1 MNIATHPVEPEEIMA
16 WLDGELSDTQLEA
29 VSAHVEQCVEC
40 SQLAEQLR
48 APSQSLSAWG
58 VPVIPNNLEKSI
70 VEASAASDGK
80 IAKPRLFVRASL
92 WNWKQW
98 ALWVGAPAMV
108 LLIVIAVSNLSRP
121 EMAANHAVTVAQEQQ
136 LERYGIGSASKL
148 QYPSAK
154 PNKGGRAGG
163 VGGGSM
169 GGALGG
175 IVGGVAGGV
184 RPGAVGS
191 LITSASPGIAADS
204 NGMFHGIGEHAVN
217 SFSTDGQPVTDQQ
230 SKIFSNDASAP
241 MIARTVSMSIVVKDF
256 TAARASLDTI
266 LNRHHGYA
274 AQLSVGTPENAPKN
288 LVASLRIPAPEL
300 SSAIAELRTLG
311 RVENESQS
319 GEEVTE
325 QHADLVARLKNSRD
339 TEDRLRAILEQRTGK
354 ITDVLQVER
363 EIARVRGDIERMEAE
378 QKALEHRV
386 DFATVEL
393 QLTEEF
399 KAEINPPAP
408 SVSTR
413 IHNALVAGY
422 QNATETVLGI
432 LLFFAENGPVLL
444 IWLAIL
450 AFPVMLVWRRY
461 RRLSA
466 SV

>member
-16 WLDGELSDTQLEA
+16 WLDGELSDAQLEA

-40 SQLAEQLR
+40 SKLAEQLR
-48 APSQSLSAWG
+48 ATSQSLSAWN
-58 VPVIPNNLEKSI
+58 VPAIPINVEQSI
-70 VEASAASDGK
+70 TKAVTASDSR
-80 IAKPRLFVRASL
+80 IRKPNLIVRASF
-92 WNWKQW
+92 WNRKQW
-98 ALWVGAPAMV
+98 AFRGGATLAVLVIVMAISVPNLLRSKAAADHAMV
-108 LLIVIAVSNLSRP
+108 
-121 EMAANHAVTVAQEQQ
+121 VAQQRAGGDRDAIRE
-136 LERYGIGSASKL
+136 SVVP
-148 QYPSAK
+148 PSG
-154 PNKGGRAGG
+154 PVRNGRAGG
-163 VGGGSM
+163 VGSVSGFAGKVPGGAM
-169 GGALGG
+169 GGVLGQITG
-175 IVGGVAGGV
+175 AAPGGLV
-184 RPGAVGS
+184 
-191 LITSASPGIAADS
+191 I
-204 NGMFHGIGEHAVN
+204 
-217 SFSTDGQPVTDQQ
+217 TDGQDQQ
-230 SKIFSNDASAP
+230 SKVFNDIFLP
-241 MIARTVSMSIVVKDF
+241 MIARTVSLSIVVKDF
-256 TAARASLDTI
+256 PAARASLDAI
-266 LNRHHGYA
+266 LNHHHGYA
-274 AQLSVGTPENAPKN
+274 AQLNVGTPENAPKN

-300 SSAIAELRTLG
+300 SSAIAELRALG